1 MAVTGEKERERDD
14 VEAEEQRLGNIVK
27 RGGGMKMA
35 RERECDK

>member
-14 VEAEEQRLGNIVK
+14 VEEQRLGNIVK